1 MEDTHKQIGKKIEI
15 VANAGIV
22 IVAIVIVAVWLTN
35 FRKQTTEPGK
45 IAVGTKFAITD
56 INWRGN
62 GKTMVLALATTCHFC
77 TESAGFY
84 RELVQYCNSHNIPTV
99 AVFPQTADEGR
110 SYLTNEG
117 VKVND
122 VRQASFSTI
131 QVSGTPT
138 LLLIDENGA
147 VKQVWVGKLS
157 PHDEK
162 KVLSQLGS

>member
-1 MEDTHKQIGKKIEI
+1 MSAGRSTMEDIQKQIGKKIEI
-15 VANAGIV
+15 AANVGIV
-22 IVAIVIVAVWLTN
+22 IVAILAVTVWITN
-35 FRKQTTEPGK
+35 SRKQAAEPGR
-45 IAVGTKFAITD
+45 IAVGTKFAIND
-56 INWRGN
+56 VNWRGN

-147 VKQVWVGKLS
+147 VKRVWV
-157 PHDEK
+157 
-162 KVLSQLGS
+162 

>member
-1 MEDTHKQIGKKIEI
+1 MEDVQRQIGKKIEI
-15 VANAGIV
+15 AANIGIV
-22 IVAIVIVAVWLTN
+22 IVAILAVTVWITN
-35 FRKQTTEPGK
+35 SRKQTAGPGS

-56 INWRGN
+56 VNWRGN

-147 VKQVWVGKLS
+147 VKRVWVGKLS
-157 PHDEK
+157 PDEEK
-162 KVLSQLGS
+162 RVLSQLGS